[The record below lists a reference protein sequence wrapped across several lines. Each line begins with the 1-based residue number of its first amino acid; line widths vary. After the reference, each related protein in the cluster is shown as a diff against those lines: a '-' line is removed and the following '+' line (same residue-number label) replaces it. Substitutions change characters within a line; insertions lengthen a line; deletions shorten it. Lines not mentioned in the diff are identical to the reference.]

1 MNKMGLLLYFIKI
14 IGCSGVMFL
23 YYRLFL
29 KDKTFHHYNRFY
41 LLATMFISLFLPL
54 IKVDYFTIEVNK
66 NLYLLLDRFNVLEPN
81 KNRENDNLYFP
92 IIYSAL
98 GLVSFLFIG
107 KLVIG
112 LVRIQQLKKEYP
124 KENVNGYNF
133 YMTNLSD
140 APFSFFKNLF
150 WKQTIALDS
159 TLGKQILKH
168 EIVHIEQ
175 KHSLDKI
182 LVEIVT
188 SIFWFNPMF
197 YLIKKEIS
205 LIHEYLADHKAVKK
219 SGTKAFAQMLL
230 ESHFSG
236 TVLPATSPFLNSNL
250 KKRIKMLQKPKTKYA
265 YARRIFALPVVFTVA
280 FAYMVNAKNKE
291 IREVNDEVEKTV
303 KILQI
308 SQAVQKSHFNFQK
321 EKDTLVPKTT
331 QQKANL
337 AEKEAHIAEVVAEK
351 EEVSYQEFYDKAVKA
366 RQDAIIAKEQGK
378 KELEK
383 AIIENRKASEIN
395 KILYTG
401 RNYETNPLNKTEIN
415 ELKKEAKEIEDL
427 AQKKYN
433 NFQNISDLA
442 MFRVL
447 EPQTKVYDVNG
458 NDITQ
463 PEKDLGVK
471 TNLMVISVA
480 GADLYVNGNKVSKE
494 EFLKYKTDFKD
505 VKNENGVPKIKV
517 FKVERVGDAKRSY
530 AKKMEIITDDYDT
543 NTYINYFINGKR
555 ASKSEVE
562 KLLPRDIDK
571 MTVIKK
577 GQNSNDNKIL
587 IETK

>member
-1 MNKMGLLLYFIKI
+1 MGLLLYFIKI

-308 SQAVQKSHFNFQK
+308 SQAVQKSDFNFQK

-463 PEKDLGVK
+463 PEKNLGVK

-517 FKVERVGDAKRSY
+517 FKVERVGDTKRSY

>member
-308 SQAVQKSHFNFQK
+308 SQAVQKSDFNFQK